1 MCWFRT
7 GALLCCAL
15 LVGAC
20 GFRPLYGGYRDGTAP
35 AELAT
40 VKIDTIHDR
49 IGQQVHNHLLDLI
62 NPRGRPVEP
71 RYRLRVTLSEGIERL
86 AVQKSELA
94 TRANFRLIASFV
106 LHPVDSDQ
114 VLISGDSVVV
124 SSYNILTA
132 DFATLISEKD
142 ARARAAREVAA
153 DVRSRLAVYFVQR
166 QGNEVPATQ

>member
-1 MCWFRT
+1 MWWFRT
-7 GALLCCAL
+7 GVILCCVL

-20 GFRPLYGGYRDGTAP
+20 GFRPLYGGYRDGAAP
-35 AELAT
+35 AELAAI
-40 VKIDTIHDR
+40 KIDSIQDR

-62 NPRGRPVEP
+62 NPRGRPAVP
-71 RYRLRVTLSEGIERL
+71 RYRLRVTLSENIGKL
-86 AVQKSELA
+86 AIRKSELA
-94 TRANFRLIASFV
+94 TRANFRLIANFV
-106 LHPVDSDQ
+106 LYPIDSNE

-153 DVRSRLAVYFVQR
+153 DVGSRLAVYFVQR
-166 QGNEVPATQ
+166 QGGGVPTAQ